1 MLKLVHRKPFLNHL
15 ENHVILNLQNLYNY
29 LEYTYVLTY
38 VLNIENTFLNI

>member
-29 LEYTYVLTY
+29 LEYTYVL
-38 VLNIENTFLNI
+38 NIENTFLNI